1 MKTRLSMHLKRHPEE
16 EPGYICVKDSA
27 SFQAFGEQQMSTPG
41 VRAKLQSRHF
51 INMLPEE
58 ILSRKESVGNVGT
71 LKGIKRKYQYICLP
85 DGKVSFKFEKNK
97 LRFDLYF
104 FIKLNIIWNLITM
117 GN

>member
-1 MKTRLSMHLKRHPEE
+1 MKTRLSVHLKRHPEE

-51 INMLPEE
+51 INMLPEK

-85 DGKVSFKFEKNK
+85 DGKVSFTFEKNK
-97 LRFDLYF
+97 FRFYLYS
-104 FIKLNIIWNLITM
+104 FIKLNII
-117 GN
+117 